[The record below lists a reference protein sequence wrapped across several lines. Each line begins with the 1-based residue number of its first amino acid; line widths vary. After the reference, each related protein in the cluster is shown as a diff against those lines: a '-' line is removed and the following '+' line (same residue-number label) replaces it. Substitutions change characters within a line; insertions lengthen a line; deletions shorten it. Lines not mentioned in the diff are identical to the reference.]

1 MRSRSLP
8 PLRLLP
14 ARTSSTS
21 LSAPGS
27 ARIGACPSSS
37 IESSDVDD
45 AGIDVQA
52 SLHRQPQDATPAP
65 SLEEQIQQ
73 IFRQTASESSDTA
86 PFTQASA
93 LLNLVNSAA
102 DSHDIC
108 TLLAHIPT
116 SLLHDFVQLLRAVSI
131 KVAMLAPDQLGEMA
145 RRALEHTANTAQ
157 APTVWLVFSDLLS
170 NKDLPI
176 PAIHTLLG
184 HLRATQN
191 NMPIDEHVRTL
202 YAKGQHAVTSA
213 MERRAPALL
222 DAIDTITTPEQLRN
236 LLVDLTPEMLRFE
249 PRLLLKLVPKLCNV
263 AGQAPGLFDKAT
275 STCLRACTGTPV
287 EEAVWL
293 SLCEQLQSPEL
304 SLPAARYLFISLRD
318 AAKHLPSETARLA
331 YHQATAHM
339 NARNRQAE
347 SEARRLEQLH
357 STQFAHTRERSHS
370 MPTLPSQVTRML

>member
-1 MRSRSLP
+1 MFP
-8 PLRLLP
+8 
-14 ARTSSTS
+14 TS

-27 ARIGACPSSS
+27 ARLGASPSSS
-37 IESSDVDD
+37 IESPDVDVS
-45 AGIDVQA
+45 GSDVQA
-52 SLHRQPQDATPAP
+52 SLHRQPEGAIPAT

-93 LLNLVNSAA
+93 LVNLVNSAA
-102 DSHDIC
+102 DSHDIR

-116 SLLHDFVQLLRAVSI
+116 SLLHDSVQLLRAVSI
-131 KVAMLAPDQLGEMA
+131 KLAMLAPDQLGEMA
-145 RRALEHTANTAQ
+145 RRALEQTANTPQ

-176 PAIHTLLG
+176 SAIHTLLG
-184 HLRATQN
+184 RLHDARNDIPPNRHIRNSYAEGQRA
-191 NMPIDEHVRTL
+191 V
-202 YAKGQHAVTSA
+202 SCA

-222 DAIDTITTPEQLRN
+222 EAVGTVATPDQLQN

-249 PRLLLKLVPKLCNV
+249 PRLLLKLVPQLCDA
-263 AGQAPGLFDKAT
+263 AGQDPQLFGTAA
-275 STCLRACTGTPV
+275 STCLSACTGTPV

-304 SLPAARYLFISLRD
+304 PLPAARYLFISLSD
-318 AAKHLPSETARLA
+318 AAMNLPSEAARLA

-339 NARNRQAE
+339 NARNKE
-347 SEARRLEQLH
+347 TNSEARRLEQLH
-357 STQFAHTRERSHS
+357 STELAHTRQRSHS
-370 MPTLPSQVTRML
+370 MPTLPSQEARMF